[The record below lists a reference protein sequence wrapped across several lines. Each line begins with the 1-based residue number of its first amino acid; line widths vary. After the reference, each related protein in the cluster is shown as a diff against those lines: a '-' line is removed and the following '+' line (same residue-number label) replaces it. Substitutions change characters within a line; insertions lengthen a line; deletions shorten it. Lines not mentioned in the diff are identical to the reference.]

1 VTVTVTTPAD
11 TVGSSPGAVLKRCRE
26 FHDITLEEASQTTKI
41 GISHLKSLEEDQISG
56 FANLTYLKGFLRI
69 YATYL
74 SLNPDDMAKMYDK
87 LYGGKDGKNNHENG
101 SSKTARRALRLA
113 FLQKLALPAVLLLLI
128 LIAASLFKRQP
139 LPTIRPLQPVTA
151 PSAPLLLSSVQTI
164 LTSAKSR
171 KAPPVIEE
179 SRTGSESG
187 VTPLNGSE
195 KQQPASVADQTR
207 GFILK
212 IRVTQNCNLSAA
224 VDGSGSQLYE
234 LTVGDIIEWKV
245 EKSVAL
251 DLNNAGGV
259 EVELNG
265 RPLKQIG
272 VQGKPAYIVIGPDG
286 IRP

>member
-1 VTVTVTTPAD
+1 MTVTTPSD

-26 FHDITLEEASQTTKI
+26 FHDITLEDASQTTKI
-41 GISHLKSLEEDQISG
+41 GISHLKSLEEDQISS

-74 SLNPDDMAKMYDK
+74 GLNPDDMAKMYDK
-87 LYGGKDGKNNHENG
+87 LYGGKDGKNRSENDT
-101 SSKTARRALRLA
+101 SKTARRALRLA
-113 FLQKLALPAVLLLLI
+113 FLQKLALPAALLLLI

-139 LPTIRPLQPVTA
+139 LPIIRPIQPTTTA
-151 PSAPLLLSSVQTI
+151 PSAPLHLSSVQTI
-164 LTSAKSR
+164 LTSAKNR
-171 KAPPVIEE
+171 KVPPVIEE
-179 SRTGSESG
+179 SETDSESG
-187 VTPLNGSE
+187 VTPSNVSE
-195 KQQPASVADQTR
+195 KQRPASAADQSR

-251 DLNNAGGV
+251 DLSNAGGIDI
-259 EVELNG
+259 ELNG
-265 RPLKQIG
+265 KSLKQIG
-272 VQGKPAYIVIGPDG
+272 APGKPAYIVIGPDG
-286 IRP
+286 IKP